1 MRMWGIDPK
10 KLCRKHLLGEHV
22 EMHMFA
28 GTIKKGISITGY
40 LENGLVDPSTIL
52 ARHEVLAK
60 EMVERGYNHNSPL
73 DFPLT
78 LESAVVDVKANRD
91 DLRKRCPE
99 CKKRGV

>member
-1 MRMWGIDPK
+1 MRMWNIEPSL
-10 KLCRKHLLGEHV
+10 LCRKHLLGEHV

-60 EMVERGYNHNSPL
+60 EMVELGYNHNSPL

-78 LESAVVDVKANRD
+78 LESAVVDVEANRD

>member
-1 MRMWGIDPK
+1 MRMWNIEPSL
-10 KLCRKHLLGEHV
+10 LCRKHLLGEHV

-28 GTIKKGISITGY
+28 GTIKKGISIAGY

-60 EMVERGYNHNSPL
+60 EMVKRGYNHNSPL
-73 DFPLT
+73 DFPLI
-78 LESAVVDVKANRD
+78 LESAIVDVEANRD
-91 DLRKRCPE
+91 DLRTRCPE